1 MNRKAFYP
9 IFALLLVV
17 SGYITVI
24 TLMAGTN
31 LFDPLVKFIH
41 QDAIS
46 PLEAGA
52 CIVFTGLGFAASYY
66 LLNIV
71 CNYFVPRLGA
81 EITLDNG
88 KIQERTERQGQAEN
102 I

>member
-1 MNRKAFYP
+1 MMNRKAFFS

-46 PLEAGA
+46 PLEAGT

-71 CNYFVPRLGA
+71 CNYFVPRLGS
-81 EITLDNG
+81 ESKGSNG
-88 KIQERTERQGQAEN
+88 EPKRE
-102 I
+102 

>member
-1 MNRKAFYP
+1 MNRKAFFP
-9 IFALLLVV
+9 IFALLVVV

-46 PLEAGA
+46 PLQAGA

-71 CNYFVPRLGA
+71 CNYFVPRLGP
-81 EITLDNG
+81 ELKGSNG
-88 KIQERTERQGQAEN
+88 KTQKKTGQQGQAD
-102 I
+102 II

>member
-1 MNRKAFYP
+1 MNRKTFFP

-17 SGYITVI
+17 SGYISVI
-24 TLMAGTN
+24 AMMAGTN

-46 PLEAGA
+46 PMEAGA
-52 CIVFTGLGFAASYY
+52 CIVFTGLGFAAAYY

-71 CNYFVPRLGA
+71 CNYFVPRLGP
-81 EITLDNG
+81 ELKRGNE
-88 KIQERTERQGQAEN
+88 KIQKRIDQQGQAGN